1 VEGRCFGFAAPSMA
15 TESILNATIFD
26 AKAAAA
32 EVASALVSTDATEGR
47 ALVTTP
53 VTYPSGS
60 HVVVRLD
67 GMGDRWFVSDD
78 GCGSLEAELMN
89 ALPTYRR
96 VAPLVAERTG
106 LAFDQ
111 RSLFVVEATRDEL
124 PGAVVAISNASAEA
138 VRRTAIKV
146 EEIRYAVSR
155 ALFDERIEAT
165 FPGEAIIRQPE
176 ILGSSGKLWEFSAG
190 IERHGN
196 VVHLLDLVRPRP
208 AAVYATISK
217 FTDVRPSSERKG
229 AAILADIDRTDPHL
243 VSLLSRVVG
252 VALPANAPLDTWR
265 RLAA

>member
-1 VEGRCFGFAAPSMA
+1 MA
-15 TESILNATIFD
+15 TESVLNTPLYD
-26 AKAAAA
+26 AKSAAA
-32 EVASALVSTDATEGR
+32 EVANALVSTHATEGR
-47 ALVTTP
+47 AFVTTP

-60 HVVVRLD
+60 HAVVRLD

-89 ALPTYRR
+89 ATMTYRR
-96 VAPLVAERTG
+96 VAPLVAERAG

-111 RSLFVVEATRDEL
+111 RSLFVVEATREEL
-124 PGAVVAISNASAEA
+124 PGAVVAIANASAEA

-165 FPGEAIIRQPE
+165 FPGETIVRQPE

-217 FTDVRPSSERKG
+217 FTDVRPSLERKG

-252 VALPANAPLDTWR
+252 VAMPANAPLDTWR
-265 RLAA
+265 QLAA